1 MDMVLMGFPSRVH
14 GETPTLAFDG
24 ANPPRP
30 TKVLS
35 SLSIIDGWMDGCGG
49 DVKPRRFAC

>member
-35 SLSIIDGWMDGCGG
+35 SLSVIE
-49 DVKPRRFAC
+49 